1 MKCFGSQSTSAPSR
15 VTVEHLPNKT
25 TRVIL
30 TDNVVQAQDDE
41 GNDFFTYDEAVFVLD
56 GERKDSPA
64 DYEADF
70 ESWWVYAS
78 AKDDPLPTLEERV
91 SDLEMYIMGMEV

>member
-1 MKCFGSQSTSAPSR
+1 MQT
-15 VTVEHLPNKT
+15 
-25 TRVIL
+25 
-30 TDNVVQAQDDE
+30 QDDE
-41 GNDFFTYDEAVFVLD
+41 GGDVFTYDEAVFVLD

-70 ESWWVYAS
+70 ESWWEYAS
-78 AKDDPLPTLEERV
+78 AEDEPLPTLEERV